1 MSAAAAPTPATL
13 ADCFHMPIVGGHLGP
28 KWPAGGEHIWQRG
41 SQGAPE
47 RPVLLQDAAGE
58 LHMRLFEPRGSDGWA
73 GVSLD
78 AAMPTLCPELDG
90 VRIVARLQWVDL
102 DAVPIHLHQKAG
114 EPHEREPTP

>member
-1 MSAAAAPTPATL
+1 MSAAAAPILTTL
-13 ADCFHMPIVGGHLGP
+13 ADCFQMPIVGDHLGP

-41 SQGAPE
+41 SQGASE

-58 LHMRLFEPRGSDGWA
+58 LHLRLFELRSGKGWA

-90 VRIVARLQWVDL
+90 VRIVARLRLVDL
-102 DAVPIHLHQKAG
+102 DAVPIHLHQTAAA
-114 EPHEREPTP
+114 PHARRATP